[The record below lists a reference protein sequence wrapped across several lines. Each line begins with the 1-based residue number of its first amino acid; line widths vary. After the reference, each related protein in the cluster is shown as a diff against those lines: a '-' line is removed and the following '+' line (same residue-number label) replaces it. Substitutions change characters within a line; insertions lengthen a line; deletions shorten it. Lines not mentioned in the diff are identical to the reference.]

1 MRLLIFCVC
10 LWCGVAFAAR
20 AQTEVYNQLY
30 EALHLNDIVD
40 IIRAEGIEEAK
51 TTAGIYL
58 KSLGQTGTFSTDID
72 NLYDTTNL
80 STLILDGISSR
91 LTEKDAEVALV
102 FYSGVLGKNIAEL
115 EASARLA
122 ISDKAVEVMAIETAK
137 SASSKDSKRIEMLK
151 KNMEELELVEHNMKG
166 AFASQYG
173 FLTRLSK
180 AGDIKLSQDQI
191 LSMLSGSEEDLRKDV
206 SDWIMGYSYM
216 AYQPLI
222 DDELELYFDFLMSS
236 SGKALNSVLFAVFND
251 LSVQTASALG
261 ELIALSREA
270 RDL

>member
-1 MRLLIFCVC
+1 MRLLIVFVC

-40 IIRAEGIEEAK
+40 IIRAEGIEEAN

-58 KSLGQTGTFSTDID
+58 KSRGQTGTFSADID
-72 NLYDTTNL
+72 NLYDFTNL

-122 ISDKAVEVMAIETAK
+122 ISDKAVEFMAIETAK

-173 FLTRLSK
+173 FLTTLSR

-216 AYQPLI
+216 AYKTLI
-222 DDELELYFDFLMSS
+222 DDELELYFDFLMSP